1 MNTFVNYTGYCAY
14 EMVFLK
20 QPPSFLDFELDPIYD
35 GLSLPAKEYLKLM
48 ENRFNLMKKIIL
60 DQKVKDQLAQYYREK
75 RKYPNYNISRGEKR
89 VHSNNT
95 RNRVHCTN

>member
-1 MNTFVNYTGYCAY
+1 MCIQLCYSINTFVNYTGYCAY

-20 QPPSFLDFELDPIYD
+20 QPPSLLDFELDPIYD

-75 RKYPNYNISRGEKR
+75 KKVSQLQHICCWGYGVFRF
-89 VHSNNT
+89 
-95 RNRVHCTN
+95 